1 MSRKTS
7 LDALFGTKQPP
18 KPEKFASANSASD
31 EAEFASANSLPCA
44 PEGRRAGAVRMM
56 GSTLRNLAARA
67 DAAAEIEAGSV
78 IVDLDPK
85 LIDDSFIAD
94 RVADANDPTLAG
106 LVESIRESG
115 QQVPVLVRPNPE
127 VLGRFQIAYGRRRTS
142 AALIL
147 GRPVR
152 AVVRS
157 LSNDEL
163 VVAQGKENLERRDLS
178 YIERAFF
185 ALRLERHG
193 FRRETIMSA
202 MGIGK
207 GDLSTLIAVAK
218 AVPEDIVQAVGP
230 APAAGR
236 PRWMLMTDQIKSAR
250 AVEISKLIGDPAFQ
264 AKPTNERFVAML
276 EAFRPKAAPKV
287 KPEVWKDQQGRKV
300 ARVER
305 SDGRFILSIDEK
317 LEPELGTALFNRLP
331 EILAALKAVKA

>member
-7 LDALFGTKQPP
+7 LDALFGTKQLPN
-18 KPEKFASANSASD
+18 PEKFAAANSIP
-31 EAEFASANSLPCA
+31 EETEFVAANSSPSA

-78 IVDLDPK
+78 IVDLDPE

-94 RVADANDPTLAG
+94 RVTDTNDPTLAG
-106 LVESIRESG
+106 LVESIRGSG
-115 QQVPVLVRPNPE
+115 QQVPVLVRPNPG

-157 LSNDEL
+157 LSDDEL

-193 FRRETIMSA
+193 FRRETIISA

-218 AVPEDIVQAVGP
+218 TVPEDVVQAIGP

-236 PRWMLMTDQIKSAR
+236 PRWMLLADQIKSAR
-250 AVEISKLIGDPAFQ
+250 ACEISKLIGDPAFQ

-276 EAFRPKAAPKV
+276 EAFRPEAAAKV
-287 KPEVWKDQQGRKV
+287 KPEVWMDEQGRRV

-305 SDGRFILSIDEK
+305 SGGRFILSIDEK
-317 LEPELGTALFNRLP
+317 LEPELGTALLNRLP
-331 EILAALKAVKA
+331 EILAALRDGKA